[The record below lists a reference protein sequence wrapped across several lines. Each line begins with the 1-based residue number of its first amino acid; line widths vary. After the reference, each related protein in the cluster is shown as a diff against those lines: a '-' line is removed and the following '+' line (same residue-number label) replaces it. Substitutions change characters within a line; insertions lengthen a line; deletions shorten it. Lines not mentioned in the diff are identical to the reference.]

1 MTRLKKVIEMQ
12 KRNEEIQERYE
23 LSMNRISEIKSEQT
37 VPSKFKTY
45 FEKTAEFIE
54 LIGKVQQMQS
64 SHILEQFT
72 LEQWQNLNEELYHD
86 ILPEQYD
93 KSYANPAYAVEK
105 LGETHGGLLSFLY
118 TEIRKMIP
126 YVFEERLLEITI
138 LNELFIE
145 IYNRFEEE
153 NLPSYREIQQILY
166 WFISDYSDLTVDNRV
181 QEAIDP
187 SLNFATNLIVNSDF
201 KDLRYLYRFGEYISE
216 NEIQMAQ
223 YMNELPEETIQ
234 KIADTFTEGYRKGFE
249 MTGKDL
255 SIKKTVN
262 IRFHL
267 GFERVIRKA
276 IKNFEKM
283 GLSPVIYRAEHKL
296 QRIGYMGAIP
306 NRQYDY
312 DHKADQAIYLDKP
325 LVDRKISVMRTS
337 YEKYKK
343 LAAVMGGP
351 AVMET
356 FGEAIFMPISKKEA
370 FVLNEKQQKLS
381 VLYDREASQI
391 VNQYIKGEE
400 RSFTIIAFPVPE
412 IGEHFSEIF
421 DEIIKINT
429 LDSEKY
435 QKIQQCII
443 DALDQGKAV
452 HIKGA
457 KESKNET
464 DLTVALRK
472 MDNPKKET
480 LFENCVADVNIP
492 VGEVFTSPQL
502 SGTNGI
508 LHVTKVYLGEF
519 QYRDLKITF
528 KDGKITQYSCANFED
543 EEENKK
549 YILENILNYHESLP
563 LGEMAVGTNT
573 TAYAAAKKYHIE
585 DKLPILIAE
594 KMGPHF
600 AVGDTCYSWCEDT
613 KVYNPD
619 GKEII
624 ARDNEISIL
633 RKEDISKAYFGC
645 HTDITI
651 PYEELDVL
659 EAVKENGETIPI
671 ISKGKFV
678 LTGTEELNRPLES
691 L

>member
-1 MTRLKKVIEMQ
+1 MQ
-12 KRNEEIQERYE
+12 KKNEEIQERYE
-23 LSMNRISEIKSEQT
+23 LSMNRISEIKNEQT
-37 VPSKFKTY
+37 VP
-45 FEKTAEFIE
+45 AEFISYFQRTAQFIE
-54 LIGKVQQMQS
+54 QIGKVEVLQS
-64 SHILEQFT
+64 SHALEQFT
-72 LEQWQNLNEELYHD
+72 LEQWQKLNEELYHD
-86 ILPEQYD
+86 ILPKQYE
-93 KSYANPAYAVEK
+93 KSYANPAYAVRQ
-105 LGETHGGLLSFLY
+105 LGETHGAMLSFLY

-153 NLPSYREIQQILY
+153 NVPSYREIQQILY

-187 SLNFATNLIVNSDF
+187 SLNFAANLIVNSDF

-223 YMNELPEETIQ
+223 YLNGLPEETIQ

-249 MTGKDL
+249 ITGKDL

-267 GFERVIRKA
+267 GFERIIREA
-276 IKNFEKM
+276 IRNFEKM

-312 DHKADQAIYLDKP
+312 DHKSDKAIYLDKP

-337 YEKYKK
+337 YEKHKK
-343 LAAVMGGP
+343 LAAGMAGP

-356 FGEAIFMPISKKEA
+356 FGEAIFMPTAKKEA
-370 FVLNEKQQKLS
+370 FILSEKQQKLS

-412 IGEHFSEIF
+412 IGDRFSEIF
-421 DEIIKINT
+421 DEIVKINT

-435 QKIQQCII
+435 QKIQQHII
-443 DALDQGKAV
+443 DALDQGTHV

-457 KESKNET
+457 KERGNET
-464 DLTVALRK
+464 ELTVALRK
-472 MDNPKKET
+472 LNDPAKET

-492 VGEVFTSPQL
+492 VGEVFTSPKL
-502 SGTNGI
+502 SGTNGT

-528 KDGKITQYSCANFED
+528 KDGKTTGYSCANFQD

-549 YILENILNYHESLP
+549 YILENILNYHDSLP
-563 LGEMAVGTNT
+563 LGEMAIGTNT
-573 TAYAAAKKYHIE
+573 TAYAAAKKYQIE

-633 RKEDISKAYFGC
+633 RREDVAKAYFGC

-651 PYEELDVL
+651 PYEELELL

-671 ISKGKFV
+671 IADGRFV
-678 LTGTEELNRPLES
+678 LEGTEELNKPLKM